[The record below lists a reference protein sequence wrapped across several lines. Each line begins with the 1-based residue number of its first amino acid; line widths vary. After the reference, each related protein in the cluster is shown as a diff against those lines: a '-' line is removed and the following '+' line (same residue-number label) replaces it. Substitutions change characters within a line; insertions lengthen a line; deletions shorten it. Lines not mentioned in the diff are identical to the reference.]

1 MSEDQ
6 LGLAFDDKQTI
17 LQNYFK
23 DTSTRFTIK
32 SCKVTTF
39 EEQRTGY
46 LGDHHLLTIVINSGD
61 NEEREITVFVKKL
74 PSRIP
79 KLANCLIELKA
90 FSKETGLFR
99 ELLPRLAE
107 FGRFA
112 PECLFQKGEDLLVF
126 RNVKLEGFKVLD
138 GNRVLLDLDHLK
150 QVLRALMRLHAASFA
165 LEAQLGKSLVEA
177 FPAVLDENAWP
188 DEKNHPRILELENI
202 IGTLCDI
209 IECHEQNASRK
220 EYLLSKIP
228 DCFRQVF
235 ELVKSSTVYRNTI
248 SHSDLWN
255 NNIMFRLDDSGIP
268 IDCLLV
274 DFQLAR
280 YVPPAYDFDMLI
292 FLTTTRDFRF
302 KNMTS
307 LQDFY
312 YQSLKSELQ
321 RQKLDIEQILSQ
333 QEFQESC
340 KFYQR
345 AGAIDSFIIN
355 HATLLPRR
363 FLDEAFSSVE
373 QFDRFDQKFKTKLC
387 LETFE
392 EDPIYRSRIV
402 DIIETLYEAFELF

>member
-6 LGLAFDDKQTI
+6 LGLAFADKQTI

-23 DTSTRFTIK
+23 DTTTSFTIK

-46 LGDHHLLTIVINSGD
+46 LGDHHQLTIVINSGD
-61 NEEREITVFVKKL
+61 NEDREITVFVKKL
-74 PSRIP
+74 PTRIP

-112 PECLFQKGEDLLVF
+112 PECLFQKGDDLLVF
-126 RNVKLEGFKVLD
+126 RNVKLDGFKVLD
-138 GNRVLLDLDHLK
+138 GNRGLLNLDHLK
-150 QVLRALMRLHAASFA
+150 QVLRALTRLHAASFA

-188 DEKNHPRILELENI
+188 NEKNHPGILELENI
-202 IGTLCDI
+202 IGTLCAI
-209 IECHEQNASRK
+209 IE
-220 EYLLSKIP
+220 
-228 DCFRQVF
+228 F
-235 ELVKSSTVYRNTI
+235 YRNAV

-255 NNIMFRLDDSGIP
+255 NNIMFRHDDSGIP

-292 FLTTTRDFRF
+292 FLTTTRDFRI
-302 KNMTS
+302 KHMTS
-307 LQDFY
+307 LQVFY
-312 YQSLKSELQ
+312 YQSLESELH
-321 RQKLDIEQILSQ
+321 RHYLDIEQVLSQ

-345 AGAIDSFIIN
+345 AGAIDSFTIN